1 MENAADALKMAG
13 FMLIFVAALSLA
25 MTTLSKAKS
34 AATVIINS
42 NNKRNDYSYLNEE
55 PAYPVKGT
63 NRIVGI
69 ETIIPHIYSYTKES
83 YRIEFYK
90 EDGKPLNIVPTNLTK
105 CPEDSEGNS
114 FGDMI
119 GGKCYINFLD
129 LAWESTNTRTI
140 DQKNSIIEVLKD
152 IYKDRKFIEQLDEQE
167 EETDDED
174 EDEYLQKNEE
184 SKDKLRILSYTL
196 EEI

>member
-13 FMLIFVAALSLA
+13 FMLIFIAALSLA

-34 AATVIINS
+34 AAAVIINS

-55 PAYPVKGT
+55 PAYPVEGT
-63 NRIVGI
+63 NRLVGI

-83 YRIEFYK
+83 YRVEFYQSN
-90 EDGKPLNIVPTNLTK
+90 GNALNIVPTNLTK
-105 CPEDSEGNS
+105 LPEDSEGNA
-114 FGDMI
+114 FGEII

-129 LAWESTNTRTI
+129 LAWESTDTRSI
-140 DQKNSIIEVLKD
+140 DQKNNIMETLKTR
-152 IYKDRKFIEQLDEQE
+152 YKDRKFIEQLDEQE
-167 EETDDED
+167 EETDD

-196 EEI
+196 K